1 MLQLF
6 FCSQLLVRDN
16 WSFKTEGTEHSKT
29 RISFWIFLGSRI
41 LPNLSKNWPQE
52 AARLVRVCVTCEGVC
67 CEGVT
72 GSVCDMWVC
81 VKSEGVWNV
90 MKTEIVGIV
99 SLCFIL
105 SQVEKFFHRDVKY
118 LITSRC
124 RDDSTRSPRPPA
136 STKPH
141 KSPLESVSPIEPGS
155 KPVYLTR
162 GAMMVA
168 DSVSCIH
175 LS

>member
-16 WSFKTEGTEHSKT
+16 WSFKTEDTKHSKT

-72 GSVCDMWVC
+72 GSVCDMWGCVLWGCHCECVWHVRVC
-81 VKSEGVWNV
+81 VVW
-90 MKTEIVGIV
+90 V
-99 SLCFIL
+99 SLMWVCVTCECVWHVRVSL
-105 SQVEKFFHRDVKY
+105 WVCVTCECVWKVRVCEMWWK
-118 LITSRC
+118 LRL
-124 RDDSTRSPRPPA
+124 
-136 STKPH
+136 
-141 KSPLESVSPIEPGS
+141 LES
-155 KPVYLTR
+155 
-162 GAMMVA
+162 
-168 DSVSCIH
+168 SVCALFYHRLKSFFIVM
-175 LS
+175 